1 MKRDRSFYY
10 VFVMF
15 LFVTCYT
22 TCYIL
27 SNRLIEFGG
36 LLATASAIVYPLTYF
51 IAVLFYERYGKNKTF
66 ELVDFA
72 VFSLVF
78 MGVLFAFASSFDVY
92 NDVDGLEKIFN
103 TDFRVLIA
111 SVVGFIVGQYILIK
125 IYDFLGN
132 KNGFDF
138 LIAGVIAITV
148 DSFLFIFLGYIGTV
162 SFKEVLNLATGQ
174 YALNVVAVI
183 VYALCFNSIITT
195 LVSMREQEEKLVK
208 EDSKKEEVKKVEKP
222 KTVKKSAPKKTT
234 VKTAPKKETV
244 KAAPKKK
251 NTSKNS
257 KTTKTTKTKKE
268 AK

>member
-103 TDFRVLIA
+103 TDFRVLIS

-138 LIAGVIAITV
+138 LIAGVIAITI

-183 VYALCFNSIITT
+183 IYALCFNSIITT
-195 LVSMREQEEKLVK
+195 LISMREHEEKLI
-208 EDSKKEEVKKVEKP
+208 KEETLKEQKVKVVKKN
-222 KTVKKSAPKKTT
+222 
-234 VKTAPKKETV
+234 
-244 KAAPKKK
+244 APKKK
-251 NTSKNS
+251 TASKS
-257 KTTKTTKTKKE
+257 TKTTKTTKTKKE
-268 AK
+268 EK